1 MALDRRTGKL
11 VWSSEKPPKTVTADN
26 PRYTTGVDYS
36 TPVVYSSEG
45 IRRALV
51 SGGKG
56 LSSVDA
62 ASGEVLWRYEGG
74 PCRDYQVA
82 DPVLVDNAVF
92 ESFDRTARDPI
103 WAYSVLL
110 EIAEAGFT
118 VRLKS
123 PDRYIGI
130 TSPVVL
136 DGFIYGCQAGPYFSE
151 SSLRCIDLETGRLR
165 WEKRFSEDPAKKSV
179 SLTAADDRL
188 IILTDTG
195 TLAVAKATAD
205 AYTEISRCD
214 VYAGKEASRRF
225 WTAPVLCNGR
235 IYCRNFYGDLVCI
248 DVRQGSE

>member
-1 MALDRRTGKL
+1 MWKLPGSLVQQVITKSVPISRAARAARRGNHRLLYGTIRPFCGFAGSPVIDGDLPILTADAPGMARERRTGKL
-11 VWSSEKPPKTVTADN
+11 VWSSEKRPKTVAADN
-26 PRYTTGVDYS
+26 PRHTTGVDYS
-36 TPVVYSSEG
+36 TPVVYGSEG

-74 PCRDYQVA
+74 PCHDYQVA

-123 PDRYIGI
+123 PDLYIGI

-136 DGFIYGCQAGPYFSE
+136 DGFISGCQAGPYYSE
-151 SSLRCIDLETGRLR
+151 SSLRGIDHETGRLR
-165 WEKRFSEDPAKKSV
+165 WEKRCS
-179 SLTAADDRL
+179 
-188 IILTDTG
+188 
-195 TLAVAKATAD
+195 
-205 AYTEISRCD
+205 
-214 VYAGKEASRRF
+214 
-225 WTAPVLCNGR
+225 
-235 IYCRNFYGDLVCI
+235 
-248 DVRQGSE
+248 